1 MAKIS
6 NLRRY
11 AGAGVILSALAM
23 SVGWGIRGDYGH
35 EAGAMIP
42 GALLGL
48 AICLA
53 SGRADW
59 WRRSTIMAMCGAIG
73 WAFGGQISY
82 GQITGYTASSS
93 LLDVT
98 YGYGCLF
105 LIGGLWAGIGSAIL
119 TLSVT
124 QPRSYLERFA
134 GPLVVFWLVRVFMDL
149 TGLTAWMVQI
159 WYANDTDWFAALS
172 ALLVA
177 GIYALLVP
185 RARPA
190 CALIAALA
198 GGWWAGYLILTCL
211 LGLHMTPPRSDN
223 WAGCVGLFAALLAYL
238 YRQKNHAAFALALY
252 GFLAG
257 GIGFAAGDFVN
268 MLGRAQWGPIGH
280 YELLQGLDY
289 WKWMEQ
295 LFGLIMGLGV
305 SLGFLRYARA
315 KLTPAG
321 EDQNTRNLN
330 TVGLLFLLLVMMW
343 SNLSKNVR
351 NWSKGQHIPEQLFGI
366 GTEWWFLL
374 VAVCLSAMVVI
385 AIVRYRRQSLPLAPS
400 SSFGRAQLLFM
411 MLLWIPIIGALLQAF
426 PGMASK
432 GVFFVHT
439 TFWITGG
446 ICSIIVLS
454 LSGQAGPLAASELS
468 ASLPRA
474 KSRGLPPGLACR
486 SFRGQFPRQGSGQAW
501 KPGLKYWVA
510 LLLAPLFVLLLAYLT
525 VASHKEPLFGSHLR
539 FMRTNH
545 R

>member
-1 MAKIS
+1 MKTG
-6 NLRRY
+6 NLHVK
-11 AGAGVILSALAM
+11 AGVGILLSALAM

-59 WRRSTIMAMCGAIG
+59 WQRSTIMAMCGAIG

-82 GQITGYTASSS
+82 GQITGYTACSS

-98 YGYGCLF
+98 YGYGCLL

-119 TLSVT
+119 ALSLT

-134 GPLVVFWLVRVFMDL
+134 GPLVIFWLVRVGMDL
-149 TGLTAWMVQI
+149 SGLTAWMVQI

-177 GIYALLVP
+177 AIYALIVP

-198 GGWWAGYLILTCL
+198 GGWWAGYLILTGL

-223 WAGCVGLFAALLAYL
+223 WAGCVGLFVALLAYL
-238 YRQKNHAAFALALY
+238 YKQKDRAAFALALY

-257 GIGFAAGDFVN
+257 SIGFAVGDFVN

-280 YELLQGLDY
+280 YEALQGLDY

-295 LFGLIMGLGV
+295 LFGLIMGLGTG
-305 SLGFLRYARA
+305 LAFLRYVRA
-315 KLTPAG
+315 KLAPPA
-321 EDQNTRNLN
+321 EDQSDGKLN
-330 TVGLLFLLLVMMW
+330 TVALLFLLLVMMW

-351 NWSKGQHIPEQLFGI
+351 NWSKGQRIPEQLFSI
-366 GTEWWFLL
+366 RIEWWFLL
-374 VAVCLSAMVVI
+374 VGVMLSVMVVI
-385 AIVRYRRQSLPLAPS
+385 AIVRYRRQSLPAGRMAGLPLAPS
-400 SSFGRAQLLFM
+400 SPFGRAQLLFM
-411 MLLWIPIIGALLQAF
+411 ALLWIPIIGALLQAF
-426 PGMASK
+426 PGMATK

-439 TFWITGG
+439 TFWITGA

-454 LSGQAGPLAASELS
+454 LSGQAGPLAAPELP
-468 ASLPRA
+468 ASD
-474 KSRGLPPGLACR
+474 C
-486 SFRGQFPRQGSGQAW
+486 FW
-501 KPGLKYWVA
+501 KPGIKYWMT
-510 LLLAPLFVLLLAYLT
+510 LLLVPLFVLVLAYLT
-525 VASHKEPLFGSHLR
+525 VASHKEPLFGSQLR
-539 FMRTNH
+539 FVKTNQ